1 MVTRILPLLFV
12 GLSLVAQPGPQAGP
26 PKGRPPL
33 PFMLPLR
40 ALNLTETQKADLH
53 RIFEGHKDSLRAK
66 SEAAGNA
73 RKAVGD
79 ALTQPGTTEA
89 QLKSLHDAAA
99 AAQFEVLKEGR
110 ALFLQVD
117 PLLTPEQRAK
127 AQELKA
133 SFHQH
138 MDGLRDF
145 AFGH

>member
-1 MVTRILPLLFV
+1 M
-12 GLSLVAQPGPQAGP
+12 
-26 PKGRPPL
+26 
-33 PFMLPLR
+33 MPLR
-40 ALNLTETQKADLH
+40 ALNLTEAQKTAIH
-53 RIFEGHKDSLRAK
+53 QIFDSHKETLQPK
-66 SEAAGNA
+66 VQAAGEA

-89 QLKSLHDAAA
+89 QLKALHDAAA

-110 ALFLQVD
+110 AIFLQVD

-133 SFHQH
+133 KFHKH

-145 AFGH
+145 VFGH